1 MELLAS
7 AGFSADKVRRR
18 CHWQR
23 MKKASVLGAVLNRY
37 QHGRLRR
44 KYLFSMGILKDGTV
58 NGIKILSISETAGLG
73 MRATEES
80 FYGQFAGRKVE
91 NFSYTK
97 TGATADDEIDAIS
110 GATITTRAMTNGVN
124 AGLAYFSEGLVKG
137 GVIHE

>member
-1 MELLAS
+1 
-7 AGFSADKVRRR
+7 
-18 CHWQR
+18 
-23 MKKASVLGAVLNRY
+23 
-37 QHGRLRR
+37 
-44 KYLFSMGILKDGTV
+44 MGSEMCIRDRDGTV